1 MPVRSMKIADY
12 IKTKINEWPNWLN
25 LILLRCNIFG
35 SLVYGRS
42 YARLR
47 RRIDELD
54 PERQLL
60 EMVNFAIK
68 NVPYYR
74 NRYGSLHVGSIEEFE
89 QNIGFID
96 KQEVMTHWEEFLV
109 DGINKTKCVEGTTG
123 GTSGRPLK
131 LVLPADRWVHTSVFA
146 HKAMESYG
154 WHFDAYAVIRNHK
167 MPEGRD
173 YMINPVLREFIFDA
187 FRMSEQY
194 AARVL
199 SVMRK
204 HRVRYIFAYP
214 SGAYQF
220 LKLCR
225 KQGLDVSFIKLCMLS
240 SEGVTDEQRYFIET
254 ELGIPI
260 YANYGHS
267 EKLIRAVCDPYS
279 SIYRIEEN
287 HGYCELVDKHG
298 MVVKSHDVVGEMVGT
313 TFINRYMPLI
323 RYRTG
328 DYAAYAADVECLSD
342 TAPRRLSR
350 IEGRWDKNL
359 IYRVDGTTVTTTSLN
374 LHGKVYEH
382 IDGLQYVQNE
392 KGRLQVSIIR
402 NDEFTDDDLRYLQCF
417 YSEAMLGE
425 NNAKIEFVDKLI
437 FCENGKFLQL
447 ISKVS

>member
-1 MPVRSMKIADY
+1 MKIADY
-12 IKTKINEWPNWLN
+12 IKAGINRWPNWFN

-35 SLVYGRS
+35 SLVYGRT

-47 RRIDELD
+47 RHVDEID

-60 EMVNFAIK
+60 DMVNFAIK

-74 NRYGSLHVGSIEEFE
+74 KRYGSLHVGSIEEFE
-89 QNIGFID
+89 QRIGFID
-96 KQEVMTHWEEFLV
+96 KQEVMAHWEEFLV
-109 DGINKTKCVEGTTG
+109 DGIDMSKCVSGTTG

-131 LVLPADRWVHTSVFA
+131 LILPANRWIHTSVFA

-167 MPEGRD
+167 LPDGRD
-173 YMINPVLREFIFDA
+173 YMINPVLKEFIFDA

-225 KQGLDVSFIKLCMLS
+225 KQGLDVSFIRLCMLS
-240 SEGVTDEQRYFIET
+240 SEGVTAEQRYFIET

-260 YANYGHS
+260 YINYGHS
-267 EKLIRAVCDPYS
+267 EKLIRAVGDPYS
-279 SIYRIEEN
+279 PTYCIEEN
-287 HGYCELVDKHG
+287 YGYFELVDEGGAVITSHG
-298 MVVKSHDVVGEMVGT
+298 VVGEMVGT
-313 TFINRYMPLI
+313 TSSNRYMPLI

-328 DYAAYAADVECLSD
+328 DCASYADDVEQGNKSV
-342 TAPRRLSR
+342 PRRLSR

-359 IYRVDGTTVTTTSLN
+359 IYRIDGTTVTTTSLN

-382 IDGLQYVQNE
+382 IDGLQYVQNQ
-392 KGRLQVSIIR
+392 KGQLQISIIR
-402 NDEFTDDDLRYLQCF
+402 NDKFTDDDLHYLQQF

-425 NNAKIEFVDKLI
+425 DNVKIEFVDKLI

-447 ISKVS
+447 ISNVD